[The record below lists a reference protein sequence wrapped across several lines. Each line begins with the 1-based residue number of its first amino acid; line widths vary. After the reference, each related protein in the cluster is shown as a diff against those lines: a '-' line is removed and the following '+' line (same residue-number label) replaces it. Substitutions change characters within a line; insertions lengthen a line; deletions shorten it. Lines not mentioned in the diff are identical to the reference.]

1 MADPATILGV
11 FTGTLQIIS
20 FTRELISLTQE
31 IAHTGS
37 SDHDLKEKSEDLLD
51 VSQNLQKSLSTLD
64 SESAGVCTE
73 EQQQLQKAAQQ
84 CLIAARAML
93 DELDRIDWRT
103 NTVDS
108 GLRHYLNS
116 AIFRLK
122 KTLGVKELEASSSSI
137 KDNETSPPLTLR
149 SKKHPMVRA
158 LRKLVKRSKL
168 EDLERNMKRA
178 EDTLQTSILQKL
190 LSDSRSA
197 AEDKTAAETKLKRD
211 EILQSLAFP
220 DLNSRRDHVSESHEK
235 TLGWIF
241 SSKKHGKWDSFVEW
255 LGSSERIYWIE
266 GKPGSG
272 KSTLMKLLV
281 RDERTR
287 QGLSSWSGH
296 PIILSHFLWIS
307 GTKDQRSL
315 HKLLCSLVY
324 QLLKEE
330 QGLVDQLI
338 PHCSFLDNRSRQ
350 SRADEWST
358 AELRQVLSKAL
369 HILNKRVCVFL
380 DGLDEIDS
388 DDRVEFHRVL
398 KDLLQAEPEI
408 KLCVA
413 SRPDVQ
419 LEAILKRVLPKL
431 RLQDLNRDDI
441 SATIRDFLEDFSL
454 SDTGAQTSNKEAI
467 REKIINL
474 VIDRSEGV
482 FLWVHLVL
490 RRIHNGR
497 ETIGTLDEVLR
508 RIEKLPKGVENLY
521 MDTWKRHG
529 DDEEDYRVEAAQYFQ
544 LVVSWNEVHSAAGL
558 ARHRPRY
565 LPTRTNIKHES
576 IDTNPSLFNIA
587 VASMDCLH
595 RDILFNKGTL
605 VLGELLTAINTTR
618 QRIQLCCGGLLEI
631 RDTEAPHEWSDVAFE
646 PSYWFRFLLMPLSAF
661 FSPDKGSKEQT
672 LPPARDLI
680 NLWETVFCTQVVF
693 IHRTAR
699 DFLLDKPLGRKIMR
713 SCPLTNHQLHTKL
726 VQSLISRYLVY
737 GTWNPYSLEQRVDIL
752 KKATNYFF
760 KTEQSE
766 LSTLIDEMPSRL
778 LDRYRVIT
786 AILHNSILDLRQST
800 GGGTWIKGIDLD
812 VASVQSLILWW
823 LCMRRAIPITFDTVY
838 QVISWQSRFDASN
851 KWEPWSLQPE
861 DPDRFSIMLVKILY
875 ECTASGI
882 QHSNKGPN
890 DTERFCAAGWESDGD
905 QSWESDGD
913 QNSAIYDYL
922 YAAFENLI
930 WEFIRTKAV
939 QTDLVLDSRIIFVVR
954 LFRHSPFGGTVWGCP
969 DYDDVNINA
978 DADEIVIECNIAQLI
993 RFAQCVIKAHSTP
1006 ADDGK
1011 TRMTDQAKGYGRARD
1026 YDDARANLERHP
1038 VYRKVI
1044 LITRRHQSS
1053 GIDDVSVSPSGS
1065 QSAAICSLLEN
1076 KYGTL
1081 LCQELAV
1088 QLDTILQ
1095 AETSMTSADAHK
1107 WLADHRAFPFNWS
1120 ETGDLY
1126 NRMFKQDVAGPIIDE
1141 LLSRLIGSRQD
1152 PEKAA

>member
-37 SDHDLKEKSEDLLD
+37 SDHDLKEKSEDLLS

-93 DELDRIDWRT
+93 NELDRIDWRT

-108 GLRHYLNS
+108 GLRHYLNL
-116 AIFRLK
+116 AIFRLR
-122 KTLGVKELEASSSSI
+122 KTLGVKKSEASSSSN

-190 LSDSRSA
+190 LLDSQSA
-197 AEDKTAAETKLKRD
+197 AKDKTGAKTKLKRD
-211 EILQSLAFP
+211 EILKSLAFP

-241 SSKKHGKWDSFVEW
+241 SSEKHGKWDNFVEW

-287 QGLSSWSGH
+287 QRLSSWSGH

-388 DDRVEFHRVL
+388 DDRVEFNRVL

-413 SRPDVQ
+413 SRPEVQ

-441 SATIRDFLEDFSL
+441 SATVRDFLKDFSL
-454 SDTGAQTSNKEAI
+454 SDTTGVQTSNKEAI

-482 FLWVHLVL
+482 FLWARLVL

-508 RIEKLPKGVENLY
+508 RIEKLPQGVENLY
-521 MDTWKRHG
+521 METWKRHG

-544 LVVSWNEVHSAAGL
+544 LVIQWNELYSADSL
-558 ARHRPRY
+558 AMHR
-565 LPTRTNIKHES
+565 RTS
-576 IDTNPSLFNIA
+576 TDTGSTFSVSRDSLDSNLSLFNIA
-587 VASMDCLH
+587 VASMDSLR

-605 VLGELLTAINTTR
+605 VLGELLTAINNTR

-631 RDTEAPHEWSDVAFE
+631 RDTEAPRGWDHVVLE
-646 PSYWFRFLLMPLSAF
+646 PSFWFRLLLMPLSAF
-661 FSPDKGSKEQT
+661 FSPDKGSKEQV

-699 DFLLDKPLGRKIMR
+699 DFLLDKPLGKTIMG
-713 SCPLTNHQLHTKL
+713 SCPLTNHQLYTKL

-737 GTWNPYSLEQRVDIL
+737 GTWNPNFLEQRVDTL

-760 KTEQSE
+760 ENEQSE
-766 LSTLIDEMPSRL
+766 LSRLIEEMPSRL
-778 LDRYRVIT
+778 LDRYRIIT

-800 GGGTWIKGIDLD
+800 GGGTWIKGIELD

-823 LCMRRAIPITFDTVY
+823 FCMRRTIPITFDIVY
-838 QVISWQSRFDASN
+838 QLISREIYYVALN
-851 KWEPWSLQPE
+851 IREPSSLQPE
-861 DPDRFSIMLVKILY
+861 DPDRFSIMLVKIMY

-882 QHSNKGPN
+882 QHSNKRPN
-890 DTERFCAAGWESDGD
+890 DTESFCAAGWESDGN
-905 QSWESDGD
+905 
-913 QNSAIYDYL
+913 QNSAIYDY
-922 YAAFENLI
+922 AAFENLT
-930 WEFIRTKAV
+930 WEFMRTKAV
-939 QTDLVLDSRIIFVVR
+939 LLDSRINFVVR
-954 LFRHSPFGGTVWGCP
+954 LSRHSSFGGTVWGCP
-969 DYDDVNINA
+969 DYDDVNSNA

-993 RFAQCVIKAHSTP
+993 RFAHCVVKAHSTP
-1006 ADDGK
+1006 ADNGK
-1011 TRMTDQAKGYGRARD
+1011 TRMTDKVEGHDCARG

-1038 VYRKVI
+1038 VHRKVI

-1065 QSAAICSLLEN
+1065 QSEAICSLLEN
-1076 KYGTL
+1076 KNGRL
-1081 LCQELAV
+1081 LWQGLAV

-1126 NRMFKQDVAGPIIDE
+1126 NRMFKQDVAGSIIDE
-1141 LLSRLIGSRQD
+1141 LLDRLIGGRQD

>member
-287 QGLSSWSGH
+287 QGLRSWSGH

-413 SRPDVQ
+413 SRPEVQ
-419 LEAILKRVLPKL
+419 LEVILKRVLPKL
-431 RLQDLNRDDI
+431 RLEDLNRDDI
-441 SATIRDFLEDFSL
+441 SATVRDFLEDFSL
-454 SDTGAQTSNKEAI
+454 FDTGVQTSDKEAI

-508 RIEKLPKGVENLY
+508 RIEKLPQGVENLY
-521 MDTWKRHG
+521 KETWKRHG
-529 DDEEDYRVEAAQYFQ
+529 DNEDDYREEAAQYFQ
-544 LVVSWNEVHSAAGL
+544 LVMQWNELPSADSL
-558 ARHRPRY
+558 AMHR
-565 LPTRTNIKHES
+565 RTFTNSGFTFNPEWRES
-576 IDTNPSLFNIA
+576 LDSNPSLFNIA
-587 VASMDCLH
+587 VASMDSLR
-595 RDILFNKGTL
+595 RDFLIDKGTL
-605 VLGELLTAINTTR
+605 VLGELLTAINNTR

-631 RDTEAPHEWSDVAFE
+631 RDTEAPDEWAPNLVE
-646 PSYWFRFLLMPLSAF
+646 PSSWFRGLLMPLSVF
-661 FSPDKGSKEQT
+661 FSPDKGSKEQV

-699 DFLLDKPLGRKIMR
+699 DFLLDKPLGRTIMG

-737 GTWNPYSLEQRVDIL
+737 GTWNFHFVEERVHTL
-752 KKATNYFF
+752 KKATNCFF
-760 KTEQSE
+760 ETEQSE
-766 LSTLIDEMPSRL
+766 LLRLIDEMPSRL

-800 GGGTWIKGIDLD
+800 GGGTWSIELD
-812 VASVQSLILWW
+812 AASVQSLNLWW
-823 LCMRRAIPITFDTVY
+823 FSMRRTIPITFDIVY
-838 QVISWQSRFDASN
+838 QLIFREARYGASN

-861 DPDRFSIMLVKILY
+861 DPDRLTIMLVKILY

-882 QHSNKGPN
+882 QHSNKRPN
-890 DTERFCAAGWESDGD
+890 DTERFCAAGWESNGI
-905 QSWESDGD
+905 
-913 QNSAIYDYL
+913 QNSAIYL
-922 YAAFENLI
+922 YDHAALEKLI
-930 WEFIRTKAV
+930 WKIMRSKTV
-939 QTDLVLDSRIIFVVR
+939 LLDSRINFVVR
-954 LFRHSPFGGTVWGCP
+954 LSRHSSFGATVWGCP
-969 DYDDVNINA
+969 DYDDVNSNA
-978 DADEIVIECNIAQLI
+978 DVDEIVIECNIAQLI

-1011 TRMTDQAKGYGRARD
+1011 TRMTNQAKGYGRARD

-1044 LITRRHQSS
+1044 LVTRRHQSS
-1053 GIDDVSVSPSGS
+1053 GIDNVSVSPSGS
-1065 QSAAICSLLEN
+1065 QSEAICSLLEN
-1076 KYGTL
+1076 KNGTL
-1081 LCQELAV
+1081 LWQELAV

-1141 LLSRLIGSRQD
+1141 LLMR
-1152 PEKAA
+1152 EV

>member
-37 SDHDLKEKSEDLLD
+37 SDHDLKEKSEDLLG

-93 DELDRIDWRT
+93 DELDRIDWTT

-122 KTLGVKELEASSSSI
+122 KTLGFKESEASSSSN

-158 LRKLVKRSKL
+158 LRKLAKRSKL

-197 AEDKTAAETKLKRD
+197 AEDKTAAKTKLKRD
-211 EILQSLAFP
+211 EIMQSLAFP

-241 SSKKHGKWDSFVEW
+241 SSEKHGKWDSFVEW

-287 QGLSSWSGH
+287 QRLRSWSGH

-330 QGLVDQLI
+330 QKLVDQLI

-358 AELRQVLSKAL
+358 AELRQVLSKEL
-369 HILNKRVCVFL
+369 HLLNKRVCVFL

-413 SRPDVQ
+413 SRPEVQ
-419 LEAILKRVLPKL
+419 LEAMLKRVLPKL

-441 SATIRDFLEDFSL
+441 SATVRDFLKDFSL
-454 SDTGAQTSNKEAI
+454 SDTGVQTSNKEAI
-467 REKIINL
+467 REEIINL

-490 RRIHNGR
+490 RIIHNGR
-497 ETIGTLDEVLR
+497 ETIDTLDEVLR
-508 RIEKLPKGVENLY
+508 RIEKLPQGVENLY
-521 MDTWKRHG
+521 METWKRHG
-529 DDEEDYRVEAAQYFQ
+529 DNEEYYRVEAAKYFQ
-544 LVVSWNEVHSAAGL
+544 LVVQWNELHSTDSLAMHRRTSRDSGSTFSVSRTDTVHLSGKSL
-558 ARHRPRY
+558 DSN
-565 LPTRTNIKHES
+565 L
-576 IDTNPSLFNIA
+576 SLFNIA
-587 VASMDCLH
+587 VASMDSLR

-605 VLGELLTAINTTR
+605 VLEELLTAINSTR

-631 RDTEAPHEWSDVAFE
+631 RDTEHP
-646 PSYWFRFLLMPLSAF
+646 PSGLLIY
-661 FSPDKGSKEQT
+661 KEQV

-699 DFLLDKPLGRKIMR
+699 DFLFDIPLGRQIMG
-713 SCPLTNHQLHTKL
+713 SCPLTNHQRHTKL
-726 VQSLISRYLVY
+726 VQSMISRYLVY
-737 GTWNPYSLEQRVDIL
+737 GTWNPDFLEQRVNTL
-752 KKATNYFF
+752 KNATNYFF
-760 KTEQSE
+760 ETEQSE
-766 LSTLIDEMPSRL
+766 LSRLIDDMPSRL

-800 GGGTWIKGIDLD
+800 GGGTWIKGIELD

-823 LCMRRAIPITFDTVY
+823 FCMRRTIPITFDIVY
-838 QVISWQSRFDASN
+838 QFISREAYYIHLN
-851 KWEPWSLQPE
+851 GWEPWILQAE
-861 DPDRFSIMLVKILY
+861 EPDRFSIMLVKVLY

-882 QHSNKGPN
+882 QHSNKRPN
-890 DTERFCAAGWESDGD
+890 DTESFCAAGWK
-905 QSWESDGD
+905 SDGD
-913 QNSAIYDYL
+913 QNRAIYDNL

-954 LFRHSPFGGTVWGCP
+954 LSRHSPFGGIVWGCP
-969 DYDDVNINA
+969 DYDDVNSNA

-993 RFAQCVIKAHSTP
+993 RFAQCVMKAHSTP

-1011 TRMTDQAKGYGRARD
+1011 TRMTDEVEGYDRARD
-1026 YDDARANLERHP
+1026 YLERHP
-1038 VYRKVI
+1038 VHRKVI

-1065 QSAAICSLLEN
+1065 QSEAICSLLEN
-1076 KYGTL
+1076 KNGTL
-1081 LCQELAV
+1081 LWQELAV

-1126 NRMFKQDVAGPIIDE
+1126 NRISHLADEEDHRKWFMDE
-1141 LLSRLIGSRQD
+1141 LQRRNPGQTLLQD
-1152 PEKAA
+1152 